1 MKTLD
6 WSVETLGP
14 EYNSSAWALYSFIE
28 TDYLYFYYFLMQV
41 NKLIEE
47 NKKELDYLLNE
58 MNLSEYRGQLEK
70 WSAEITACGKRMYT
84 YFPIRTHGI
93 PREAVSS
100 ASFSRVRQASGLIN
114 VKHLLSIFPSTKSF
128 MPNNMNIQSNVS
140 LYFVQSN
147 LLLRY

>member
-58 MNLSEYRGQLEK
+58 MNLSEYRGWK
-70 WSAEITACGKRMYT
+70 
-84 YFPIRTHGI
+84 
-93 PREAVSS
+93 
-100 ASFSRVRQASGLIN
+100 SGLPKLQHVGN
-114 VKHLLSIFPSTKSF
+114 VCIHISRSERMGYHARRLA
-128 MPNNMNIQSNVS
+128 QQVS
-140 LYFVQSN
+140 LVCGRLQV
-147 LLLRY
+147 